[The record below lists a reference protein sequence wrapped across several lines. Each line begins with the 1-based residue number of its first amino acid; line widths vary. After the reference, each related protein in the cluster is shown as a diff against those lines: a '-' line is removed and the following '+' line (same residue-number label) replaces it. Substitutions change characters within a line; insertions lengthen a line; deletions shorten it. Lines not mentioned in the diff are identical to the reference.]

1 MITIKKNKR
10 SKSHRK
16 NRKRHSSPNTL
27 GKMAN
32 LYFEAQLDAE
42 QLKRELREINQRLSG
57 FSDNV
62 KNQGQEID
70 ATFKRIGAAMAGYF
84 SFTAAKG
91 FLDQVV
97 KVRGEFEML
106 EVAMT
111 TMLGSK
117 EKADALMSDV
127 VEMAA
132 KTPFSLTQIG
142 EATKQLLAYQIPA
155 DQIID
160 TLRSLGDI
168 AAGLNVPVNQLV
180 DVYGKVRAQGRLM
193 GQELLQFMRAGI
205 PMTAELAKHFN
216 IAESEVSNLVSSGK
230 VGFEDVKKV
239 LEGLTSE
246 GGMFFNLMEKE
257 SETLTGRISNLGDA
271 WERMLN
277 DIGQANEGTL
287 KSTVDTLINIV
298 ENYEKIIDVLKIVI
312 ATYGA
317 YRAALLAVVLAQKA
331 QALMG
336 TVQAWLSLAKGI
348 KSAKEAQ
355 IAFNLASKANPWGLV
370 AAGIAA
376 MLTSLA
382 VFNKKGKESAEILNS
397 IGEAGKKLTEQRDLD
412 ALVDRYIKLS
422 ESVNRTA
429 EEQAE
434 MNKLVGELSTIIPLA
449 INQWDNYG
457 NAIGLSA
464 QKIKEFNESSRLA
477 ALQEA
482 ERRLQEEKAALQS
495 AVNRREEL
503 MRWQQ
508 LLSNAPAISMPGA
521 VGEQARI
528 KQSEYNKEIQETD
541 KIIEELSK
549 SIQSLSIEVGITTG
563 QIPDYFRM
571 YSSLLTDINGKT
583 KDELLIL
590 QNSINGLLSTE
601 IKDPRFEQQLN
612 SQLKA
617 ISTALETIRNQEDEA
632 NRFTLENYRKHLSE
646 QKKAYDEYN
655 AAMRGAR
662 EKDREA
668 IREYYKELINQGE
681 DYQEFL
687 ANQLDAF
694 KTNTEAKIAIYQAAI
709 KENIEF
715 EINSTAPIKGR
726 GFSEIKVP
734 ELKITQIS
742 LPKKEISKWD
752 ELRRKI
758 QAAMEVERLDRFGN
772 ALISVA
778 WEMQELSKTVSQF
791 DYELGGLMMGLTDA
805 VGQVGNIAKA
815 FAAGNNF
822 SVVSGGL
829 NGALQVTGMLINA
842 AKERKAAEEAFY
854 RSITQQQHQYNLALN
869 ESIRLQA
876 ELQESIFAIDYQG
889 RMSDAMNAFGEAT
902 TKYLEL
908 ESKLEEGRAKVGKRD
923 AIDWNNV
930 GKGAA
935 GGAAA
940 GAAIGSIVPII
951 GTAIGGVIGGVA
963 GAIGGLFGGKKK
975 KDTYGDLITVYPELI
990 DESVEGIGRFNKAL
1004 AESLISQDVVDDK
1017 TKDILKNIL
1026 DWVDAAEKAEEQI
1039 RQISSDLV
1047 GQMGNDLKNSLVE
1060 AFKEGKDAAIDFG
1073 KSVDK
1078 ILEDMI
1084 SAQVLQAVFGN
1095 IFNQFEDDFADAYAK
1110 DGAAGGLNVFSDFID
1125 KVKSEQGKFN
1135 QLVGDFKELASNKGF
1150 KIFGGADDAS
1160 LSGAIKG
1167 MSEQT
1172 ASILAGQMNAI
1183 RINQAESLSLMNESI
1198 RYQAAIAS
1206 NTSYNK
1212 HLASIDA
1219 KLDYLKSDPLKAK
1232 GL

>member
-155 DQIID
+155 EQIID

-694 KTNTEAKIAIYQAAI
+694 KTNTEAKVAIYQAAVGAGI
-709 KENIEF
+709 GLN
-715 EINSTAPIKGR
+715 TDAPTNIKGA
-726 GFSEIKVP
+726 GISKIEVKAPVIKSLEIP
-734 ELKITQIS
+734 EHLITRWDKLRLKIQSALDVENVEKFAHGAVTIAYGMQDLAYSIGEVDS
-742 LPKKEISKWD
+742 GMGDLLMSMADTVGMAGNLTKM
-752 ELRRKI
+752 
-758 QAAMEVERLDRFGN
+758 AASGDM
-772 ALISVA
+772 
-778 WEMQELSKTVSQF
+778 
-791 DYELGGLMMGLTDA
+791 LGVA
-805 VGQVGNIAKA
+805 VGVVNSAV
-815 FAAGNNF
+815 N
-822 SVVSGGL
+822 SVTKIVL
-829 NGALQVTGMLINA
+829 ETKRRQQ
-842 AKERKAAEEAFY
+842 AEENFY
-854 RSITQQQHQYNLALN
+854 RSINNLQNNYLFLLN
-869 ESIRLQA
+869 EQLRLQS
-876 ELQESIFAIDYQG
+876 ELKENVFSTDYQG
-889 RMSDAMNAFGEAT
+889 RITDGIKAYDEAADKYRETMAEIEKLGRVRLDVKTSFSLGKLVEDTFSSGNIIESVGNAITSFFKGNKKKEVWGNLLESYKGLVDSAGNLNVELANAIIAEGILNDETEDLLKTAIAWTEQMEEAKKQIKGVISDLAGGLGDELRNALIDAFESGTDAALAFGNSVE
-902 TKYLEL
+902 KVLENVL
-908 ESKLEEGRAKVGKRD
+908 SQMIFNQVFGSIFSQLEEDMAESFGAGGD
-923 AIDWNNV
+923 MSWIDDFQRMFENV
-930 GKGAA
+930 GAA
-935 GGAAA
+935 
-940 GAAIGSIVPII
+940 
-951 GTAIGGVIGGVA
+951 TE
-963 GAIGGLFGGKKK
+963 
-975 KDTYGDLITVYPELI
+975 D
-990 DESVEGIGRFNKAL
+990 FNKAL
-1004 AESLISQDVVDDK
+1004 QQAQEE
-1017 TKDILKNIL
+1017 
-1026 DWVDAAEKAEEQI
+1026 AAKA
-1039 RQISSDLV
+1039 
-1047 GQMGNDLKNSLVE
+1047 
-1060 AFKEGKDAAIDFG
+1060 
-1073 KSVDK
+1073 
-1078 ILEDMI
+1078 
-1084 SAQVLQAVFGN
+1084 
-1095 IFNQFEDDFADAYAK
+1095 
-1110 DGAAGGLNVFSDFID
+1110 
-1125 KVKSEQGKFN
+1125 
-1135 QLVGDFKELASNKGF
+1135 GF

-1183 RINQAESLSLMNESI
+1183 RINQAESLSLMIESI